1 MFLGPLEGI
10 LSPECISAAF
20 LRRQDR
26 RIFSLKW
33 ESFLSPKSVF
43 FVLWRISVR
52 CTKISNSNVPYRH
65 SSVIWCP
72 EHISNIIATF
82 YPLFD
87 FIIALCNH
95 VKPQN
100 GIYFSPLCTYNEKWP
115 KNVIFHDFFKLF
127 LDVLRWS
134 CRYVEVF
141 LGPLEGILSPRMHF
155 FVRFWVDRRQKDF
168 PRKTRI

>member
-141 LGPLEGILSPRMHF
+141 LRPLEGILNPRMHF
-155 FVRFWVDRRQKDF
+155 CLILKPQQTRMFQT
-168 PRKTRI
+168 KTGL